1 MESEAASRFLDQL
14 INNPQLR
21 SQFRAD
27 PEGTMVSAGID
38 ERDRQE
44 LAAMNL
50 TDVPD
55 QELAQRVSKKVGG
68 FPLGPPQ

>member
-1 MESEAASRFLDQL
+1 VKSEAASRFLDQL

-38 ERDRQE
+38 ERDRKE
-44 LAAMNL
+44 LAEMNL
-50 TDVPD
+50 ADVPD
-55 QELAQRVSKKVGG
+55 QELAQRVSKRGG
-68 FPLGPPQ
+68 VPGFGPPQ